1 MIGAATDFG
10 HTTALD
16 MANKG
21 WKVVIANINKLK
33 GSWEAQYSAFKMT
46 FDKYGWLDFVQPP
59 DLNSTVVNF
68 IGSTYTVLLAMKY
81 FHKNP
86 MVGGDLIMTASVA
99 GLYPTPVMPF
109 SCGGK
114 HGVVGFGRAM
124 GGSPVKEGMLVNVL
138 VPEWFQPQ

>member
-33 GSWEAQYSAFKMT
+33 GPVDRSDPFHSGNDD
-46 FDKYGWLDFVQPP
+46 FDLVQPP